1 MTTPP
6 PSSELPEVTVEP
18 IPQPAPEPTPKAKE
32 AAAKPEPR
40 PLLARLF
47 GISIWGGLKLIGL
60 CILVGFFVLA
70 SQFDPTNPDVNAGE
84 AIMNVARTAVSA
96 LGWALQNFWKPALA
110 GATIVLPLWVLW
122 RLISLPFRK

>member
-18 IPQPAPEPTPKAKE
+18 IPAPEPKAKE
-32 AAAKPEPR
+32 AVAKPEPR

-60 CILVGFFVLA
+60 CILVGFFRAGLA
-70 SQFDPTNPDVNAGE
+70 IRSDQSGCE
-84 AIMNVARTAVSA
+84 C
-96 LGWALQNFWKPALA
+96 G
-110 GATIVLPLWVLW
+110 
-122 RLISLPFRK
+122 